1 VLIKSCGN
9 YGLHWKPGSWL
20 IAKSVVLAVVLSTSG
35 VAWSE
40 DGPFL
45 LPPGATA
52 GKETCAGAILVAAAN
67 QAPAQGVV
75 KTDSKGGTGAMPG
88 KLALT
93 AKVNRVTN
101 KDKSVTVTNQ
111 KHLWLRLCPQ
121 RDLRHQLHADCG

>member
-1 VLIKSCGN
+1 
-9 YGLHWKPGSWL
+9 L

-67 QAPAQGVV
+67 QAPAQGGI
-75 KTDSKGGTGAMPG
+75 KP
-88 KLALT
+88 
-93 AKVNRVTN
+93 
-101 KDKSVTVTNQ
+101 
-111 KHLWLRLCPQ
+111 RL
-121 RDLRHQLHADCG
+121 DLREIAGRTSH